1 MDLAEGSSSQP
12 VVRAPS
18 LLLRTP
24 KRDCRKGEKIV
35 VIVTLANFTQ
45 QPLVVNK
52 RLRMI
57 PDYRYREAYELWFH
71 VIGPENT
78 PIAPI
83 KVMENWRQLYITPE
97 DFVELAAGGQWQ
109 QNVTLSSCFD
119 LSQRGVYQ
127 IVAEYHND
135 YDGRQFDLDAWTG
148 ELRSLPL
155 EVVIGE

>member
-1 MDLAEGSSSQP
+1 
-12 VVRAPS
+12 V
-18 LLLRTP
+18 
-24 KRDCRKGEKIV
+24 
-35 VIVTLANFTQ
+35 VTLANFTQ

-71 VIGPENT
+71 VIGPDSM

-83 KVMENWRQLYITPE
+83 KVMENWRRWYITPE
-97 DFVELAAGGQWQ
+97 DFVELPAGGQWQ
-109 QNVTLSSCFD
+109 QEVTLSSYFD
-119 LSQRGVYQ
+119 FESGMYQ

-135 YDGRQFDLDAWTG
+135 YDGQQFGLDAWTG

-155 EVVIGE
+155 EVLVGE